1 MQGREQETGGDVPWP
16 VRYPAKVPPG
26 EEGKGRNATTQSRW
40 SGIGSAGSRE
50 IRRRLIWLLL
60 AVEIGMALVA
70 ACLLPLVFVGF
81 SPGEGGIVTALLERA
96 GDPGTSLPWI
106 LCLGLLLPVPILF
119 LTLALIIGIYRLP
132 LKSRKG

>member
-60 AVEIGMALVA
+60 AVEIGMALAVA
-70 ACLLPLVFVGF
+70 CVLPLVFINVL
-81 SPGEGGIVTALLERA
+81 PGEGGIVTVLLERA